1 MYLDAIVARHRADAS
16 RDDRSTGELIAACR
30 ELPPTRGFAARLRAD
45 SQSALAVIAEVKRR
59 SPSKGELW
67 GDRQIAPLVESYS
80 SGGASCLS
88 VLTDVNH
95 FGGSPKD
102 LIEARV
108 VSSLPVLRKDFTVS
122 LNDVVDAR
130 LMGADCVLLIA
141 AVLTT
146 SEMRDMVEVARQ
158 VGIDVLVE
166 THDEA
171 EVERSLGLAVDMIG
185 VNQRDLVT
193 FEVDHARAM
202 RMASVIPSDV
212 LRIAESGV
220 RDAND
225 ARNLRDAGFDA
236 VLVGESLLV
245 SGAPSRAVADLRV
258 L

>member
-1 MYLDAIVARHRADAS
+1 MDVCVPPRRCERKRRLVLRGLCRPGGLPGAHVDRSVQGLLGIARPDVGRSARVFLPRTQGWQRHLAVYLDAIVARHRADAS
-16 RDDRSTGELIAACR
+16 RDDRSTAELIAACR

-88 VLTDVNH
+88 VLTDVDH

-102 LIEARV
+102 LIEAHA

-141 AVLTT
+141 
-146 SEMRDMVEVARQ
+146 
-158 VGIDVLVE
+158 
-166 THDEA
+166 
-171 EVERSLGLAVDMIG
+171 
-185 VNQRDLVT
+185 
-193 FEVDHARAM
+193 
-202 RMASVIPSDV
+202 
-212 LRIAESGV
+212 
-220 RDAND
+220 
-225 ARNLRDAGFDA
+225 
-236 VLVGESLLV
+236 
-245 SGAPSRAVADLRV
+245 
-258 L
+258 